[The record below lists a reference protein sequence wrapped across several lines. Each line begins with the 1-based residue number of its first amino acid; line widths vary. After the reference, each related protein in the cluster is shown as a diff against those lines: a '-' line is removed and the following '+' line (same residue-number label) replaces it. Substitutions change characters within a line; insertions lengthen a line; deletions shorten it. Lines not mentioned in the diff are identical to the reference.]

1 MNMNHIDITFD
12 METCAT
18 TANAAVMQVAAVAWN
33 RSAKENPFS
42 VGDGSAVAFDYSGI
56 PDAPPNIISFNE
68 HIDLRTCVVDGF
80 DFDQATVKWW
90 ANQTDKA
97 KKAVTDGL
105 AEPIEE
111 VFIRFIEWI
120 NKVKKDTKAESVCLW
135 CQGMDFDAAILR
147 NICHKYD
154 LELPSRYQ
162 QFRDCRTLI
171 LETAVM
177 QVSRYAV
184 DDSCGMICDDG
195 SIIKPK
201 DILQQPCKAY
211 KIYKPLPEEI
221 IGSGVVHDAMYD
233 CIRSSWNTWQAL
245 GIINECLITPAI
257 NG

>member
-18 TANAAVMQVAAVAWN
+18 TANAAVMQVAAVAWD
-33 RSAKENPFS
+33 RSAKENPFEI
-42 VGDGSAVAFDYSGI
+42 FDRND
-56 PDAPPNIISFNE
+56 PDWERCGFNE

-80 DFDQATVKWW
+80 DFDQATIKWW

-111 VFIRFIEWI
+111 VFIRFIGWI
-120 NKVKKDTKAESVCLW
+120 NQVKKDTKAESVCLW
-135 CQGMDFDAAILR
+135 CQGMDFDGAILR

-154 LELPSRYQ
+154 LELPFRYQ

-177 QVSRYAV
+177 QVSRYTI
-184 DDSCGMICDDG
+184 DDSETAGMICADG
-195 SIIKPK
+195 SVIKPK

-211 KIYKPLPEEI
+211 KIYKPLPEGI
-221 IGSGVVHDAMYD
+221 IESGAVHDAMYD

-245 GIINECLITPAI
+245 GIINECLIRSAI

>member
-1 MNMNHIDITFD
+1 MNHIDITFD

-80 DFDQATVKWW
+80 DFDQNTVKWW

-97 KKAVTDGL
+97 KKAVCADL
-105 AEPIEE
+105 AEPMEE

-120 NKVKKDTKAESVCLW
+120 NQVKRDTNAESVCLW
-135 CQGMDFDAAILR
+135 CQGMDFDGAILR

-154 LELPSRYQ
+154 LELPIRYQ
-162 QFRDCRTLI
+162 QFRDARTVI
-171 LETAVM
+171 LETAVAW
-177 QVSRYAV
+177 VTRDKTLV
-184 DDSCGMICDDG
+184 KDG
-195 SIIKPK
+195 KLLTPE
-201 DILQQPCKAY
+201 DILKKPCLAY
-211 KIYKPLPEEI
+211 ELYKPLPPEYGDKSEA
-221 IGSGVVHDAMYD
+221 HDAMFD
-233 CIRSSWNTWQAL
+233 CLQTSWSVWQAL
-245 GIINECLITPAI
+245 KSSVE
-257 NG
+257 

>member
-1 MNMNHIDITFD
+1 MNHIDITFD

-33 RSAKENPFS
+33 RSAKENPFEIFDRNDP
-42 VGDGSAVAFDYSGI
+42 DGAMCG
-56 PDAPPNIISFNE
+56 FNE

-105 AEPIEE
+105 AEPVEE

-120 NKVKKDTKAESVCLW
+120 NQVKKDTKAESVCLW
-135 CQGMDFDAAILR
+135 CQGMDFDGAILR

-154 LELPSRYQ
+154 LELSFRYQ

-177 QVSRYAV
+177 QVSRYTIDNSETA
-184 DDSCGMICDDG
+184 GMICADG
-195 SIIKPK
+195 SVIKPK

-211 KIYKPLPEEI
+211 KIYKPLPEDI
-221 IGSGVVHDAMYD
+221 IESGAVHDAMYD

-245 GIINECLITPAI
+245 GIINECLIRPAI

>member
-1 MNMNHIDITFD
+1 MNHIDITFD

-33 RSAKENPFS
+33 RAAKENPFRS
-42 VGDGSAVAFDYSGI
+42 VCDCMTVANTDME
-56 PDAPPNIISFNE
+56 SFNE

-120 NKVKKDTKAESVCLW
+120 NQVKKDTKAESVCLW
-135 CQGMDFDAAILR
+135 CQGMDFDGAILR

-154 LELPSRYQ
+154 LELPFRYQ

-171 LETAVM
+171 LETAVI
-177 QVSRYAV
+177 QVSRYTMDNSETA
-184 DDSCGMICDDG
+184 GMICADG
-195 SIIKPK
+195 SVIKPK

-211 KIYKPLPEEI
+211 KIYKPLPEDI
-221 IGSGVVHDAMYD
+221 IESGTVHDAMYD

-245 GIINECLITPAI
+245 EIINECLISPAI

>member
-33 RSAKENPFS
+33 RSAKDNPFRS
-42 VGDGSAVAFDYSGI
+42 VCDCMTVANTDME
-56 PDAPPNIISFNE
+56 SFNE

-80 DFDQATVKWW
+80 DFDQATIKWW
-90 ANQTDKA
+90 SNQSEKA
-97 KKAVTDGL
+97 KKAVTGGL

-111 VFIRFIEWI
+111 VFIRFIEWMTQ
-120 NKVKKDTKAESVCLW
+120 VKRDAKAESVCLW
-135 CQGMDFDAAILR
+135 CQGMDFDGAILR

-154 LELPSRYQ
+154 LELPFRYQ

-171 LETAVM
+171 LETAVT
-177 QVSRYAV
+177 QVSRYTIDNSETA
-184 DDSCGMICDDG
+184 GMICADG
-195 SIIKPK
+195 SVIKPK

-211 KIYKPLPEEI
+211 KIYKPLPEDIVE
-221 IGSGVVHDAMYD
+221 SGAVHDAMYD

-245 GIINECLITPAI
+245 GIINECLINPAI

>member
-1 MNMNHIDITFD
+1 MNHIDITFD

-18 TANAAVMQVAAVAWN
+18 TANAAVMQVAAVAWD

-42 VGDGSAVAFDYSGI
+42 VCDGFAVV
-56 PDAPPNIISFNE
+56 SFNE
-68 HIDLRTCVVDGF
+68 HIDLRSCVVDGF
-80 DFDQATVKWW
+80 DFDQTTVNWW

-97 KKAVTDGL
+97 KKAVTAGL

-111 VFIRFIEWI
+111 VFCRFIEWI
-120 NKVKKDTKAESVCLW
+120 IQVKRDTKAESVCLW
-135 CQGMDFDAAILR
+135 CQGMDFDGAILR

-154 LELPSRYQ
+154 LELPFPYQ

-171 LETAVM
+171 LETAVT
-177 QVSRYAV
+177 QVSRYTV
-184 DDSCGMICDDG
+184 DDSSGMICDDG
-195 SIIKPK
+195 SVIKPK
-201 DILQQPCKAY
+201 DILQHPCKAY

-221 IGSGVVHDAMYD
+221 IGSGAVHDAMYD

-245 GIINECLITPAI
+245 GVINECLITPAI

>member
-1 MNMNHIDITFD
+1 MDHIDITFD

-42 VGDGSAVAFDYSGI
+42 VGDGSAVA
-56 PDAPPNIISFNE
+56 SFNE

-80 DFDQATVKWW
+80 DFDQATIKWW
-90 ANQTDKA
+90 VNQTDKA

-120 NKVKKDTKAESVCLW
+120 NQVKKDTKAESVCLW
-135 CQGMDFDAAILR
+135 CQGMDFDGAILR

-154 LELPSRYQ
+154 LELPFRYQ

-177 QVSRYAV
+177 QVSRYTV
-184 DDSCGMICDDG
+184 YEICDG
-195 SIIKPK
+195 SVIKLIKPK

-211 KIYKPLPEEI
+211 KIYNPLPEDI
-221 IGSGVVHDAMYD
+221 IESGAVHDAMYD

-245 GIINECLITPAI
+245 GIINECLIRPAI

>member
-1 MNMNHIDITFD
+1 MNHIDITLD

-18 TANAAVMQVAAVAWN
+18 TANAAVMQVAAVAWD
-33 RSAKENPFS
+33 RSAKENPFEIFDRNDP
-42 VGDGSAVAFDYSGI
+42 DGERCG
-56 PDAPPNIISFNE
+56 FNE

-80 DFDQATVKWW
+80 DFDQATIKWW

-120 NKVKKDTKAESVCLW
+120 NQVERDTKAESVCLW
-135 CQGMDFDAAILR
+135 CQGMDFDGAILR

-154 LELPSRYQ
+154 LELPFRYQ

-177 QVSRYAV
+177 QVSRYTIDNSATA
-184 DDSCGMICDDG
+184 GMICADG
-195 SIIKPK
+195 SVIKPK

-211 KIYKPLPEEI
+211 KIYKPLPEDI
-221 IGSGVVHDAMYD
+221 IEFGAVHDAMYD

-245 GIINECLITPAI
+245 GIINGCLISPVI

>member
-1 MNMNHIDITFD
+1 MNHIDITFD

-33 RSAKENPFS
+33 RSAKENPFEI
-42 VGDGSAVAFDYSGI
+42 FDRN
-56 PDAPPNIISFNE
+56 APETRCGFNE

-80 DFDQATVKWW
+80 DFEQTTVKWW
-90 ANQTDKA
+90 ANQTEKA
-97 KKAVTDGL
+97 KKAVTEGL

-120 NKVKKDTKAESVCLW
+120 NQVKKDTKAESVCLW
-135 CQGMDFDAAILR
+135 CQGMDFDGAILR

-154 LELPSRYQ
+154 LELSFRYQ

-177 QVSRYAV
+177 QVSRHPV
-184 DDSCGMICDDG
+184 ICADG
-195 SIIKPK
+195 TTIKPK

-211 KIYKPLPEEI
+211 KIYKPLPEDI
-221 IGSGVVHDAMYD
+221 IESSAVHDAMYD